1 MNPLK
6 SSSFNW
12 SRVAIG
18 TVQFGLRYGVANQ
31 VGMVSAEN
39 AEKILKSA
47 LLHGVSTLDT
57 AISYGASEEIL
68 GQIGIES
75 WQVISKLPR
84 IPDGVEDIA
93 GHILQQVESSLSRL
107 NIQSLDGLLMHN
119 PGQLLESSG
128 HIIYNT
134 LCDMRRQ
141 GLIKNIGISIYDP
154 QDLNAL
160 LSNMDFNIVQAPL
173 NIFDQRMLNSG
184 WINELDKRKIAFHA
198 RSIFL
203 QGLLLMENR
212 PKFFSKWSNLF
223 ELWSH
228 WLSKVGLT
236 PLEGALYYAI
246 SNPAI
251 KKIILGLDSLEHFQQ
266 IAQAIAKVEKMNIRV
281 PDFDVTDALLLN
293 PAKWQIS

>member
-1 MNPLK
+1 MNPLE

-18 TVQFGLRYGVANQ
+18 TVQFGLSYGVANQ
-31 VGMVSAEN
+31 SGMVSAEN

-47 LLHGVSTLDT
+47 LSHGISTLDT

-68 GQIGIES
+68 GQIGIKS

-93 GHILQQVESSLSRL
+93 GHILQEVESSLTRL

-134 LCDMRRQ
+134 LCDIRRQ

-154 QDLNAL
+154 EDLNAL

-184 WINELDKRKIAFHA
+184 WINELNKRSIAFHA

-212 PKFFSKWSNLF
+212 PKFFNKWSNVF
-223 ELWSH
+223 ELWSR
-228 WLSKVGLT
+228 WLSEVSLT

-266 IAQAIAKVEKMNIRV
+266 IAQAIAKVEKMYIHI
-281 PDFDVTDALLLN
+281 PDFDVSDALLLN
-293 PAKWQIS
+293 PAKWKIS